1 MLCEVAIFCKSDE
14 DPAEFFPHELSAWAD
29 GGPVDYYRNVD
40 SLTQQKYTGVE
51 QTRTVTTEG
60 LQPPVHGFLNVQ
72 PPKYPPAKL
81 TGYRCDHSIIADVDA
96 EAKLLV
102 YAIDTVD
109 PDDYDSLPAAM
120 QDMKPDDPIKQEVWD
135 PLEAGLIA
143 ITPAENQ
150 DQVTA
155 ALANWRAANP
165 LGTAREFA
173 IVLRTFTS

>member
-102 YAIDTVD
+102 YAIDTVLM
-109 PDDYDSLPAAM
+109 DSFGG
-120 QDMKPDDPIKQEVWD
+120 
-135 PLEAGLIA
+135 EAGLIA